1 LNVRSINIAEKVL
14 DFNRRM
20 RSEWIQSRQRGEHDR
35 REMGRDMA
43 DGSAATPF
51 DEDDPEALQ

>member
-20 RSEWIQSRQRGEHDR
+20 RSEWISKPATQGTRPAG
-35 REMGRDMA
+35 MGRDMA